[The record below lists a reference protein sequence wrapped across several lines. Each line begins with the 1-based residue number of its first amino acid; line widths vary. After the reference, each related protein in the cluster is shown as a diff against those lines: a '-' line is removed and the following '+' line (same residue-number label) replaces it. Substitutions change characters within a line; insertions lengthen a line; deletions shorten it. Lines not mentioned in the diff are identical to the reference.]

1 MTERDW
7 GSPYLNEIRRRLRT
21 GRITHA
27 QAQEKLR
34 KAGYVECSD
43 GSMLAPGT
51 TALKRTADGKIDA
64 DYYTRMAEY
73 FEQQCGLP
81 YTMEMAISFEARLG
95 KLYEDMTDDGQGRR
109 REAARST
116 KHDRRR
122 NIPTTSSRGGAS
134 NDETPRR
141 TR

>member
-34 KAGYVECSD
+34 KAGYVECSN

-64 DYYTRMAEY
+64 EYYRRMAEY
-73 FEQQCGLP
+73 YAQQSGLP
-81 YTMEMAISFEARLG
+81 YDMEMAISIEARLG
-95 KLYEDMTDDGQGRR
+95 KLYEDMTDDDW
-109 REAARST
+109 RSAVNQLPPEQRQRIENNMER
-116 KHDRRR
+116 KPDDR
-122 NIPTTSSRGGAS
+122 
-134 NDETPRR
+134 
-141 TR
+141 

>member
-43 GSMLAPGT
+43 DSMRPPGT
-51 TALKRTADGKIDA
+51 ENQKRVLDALPPEGIGKGATGKELDEQFGM
-64 DYYTRMAEY
+64 DVAEVSECMRVLGSKGWVVSPAP
-73 FEQQCGLP
+73 EQD
-81 YTMEMAISFEARLG
+81 
-95 KLYEDMTDDGQGRR
+95 ED
-109 REAARST
+109 
-116 KHDRRR
+116 
-122 NIPTTSSRGGAS
+122 
-134 NDETPRR
+134 
-141 TR
+141 

>member
-64 DYYTRMAEY
+64 EYYTR
-73 FEQQCGLP
+73 
-81 YTMEMAISFEARLG
+81 R
-95 KLYEDMTDDGQGRR
+95 
-109 REAARST
+109 RST
-116 KHDRRR
+116 TRS
-122 NIPTTSSRGGAS
+122 NPVCPTTWRWRSASRRGWAS
-134 NDETPRR
+134 CTR
-141 TR
+141 T